1 VTGSSSASSST
12 PPAGPPNAPPR
23 APLSELLLASISV
36 SVSEALPPG
45 ELALKASRY
54 QGTTFGE
61 LSARGL
67 VSARAPDGTLRV
79 RMTEDYAASKA
90 AVEPRERKC
99 SFVLDCEE
107 PVFTELRR
115 EFESAHPGA
124 PALAPDV
131 VGFVDRYIENK
142 RFGRL
147 FDIASVVAR
156 RREGDCT
163 EHAVLLASTFRLLG
177 IPSHVV
183 NGLAIFAQNG
193 APRAFGHAWT
203 EYFDGERWQLA
214 DASNPPEV
222 VAKFRYIPIQL
233 MSAEGPDYA
242 REALSGFHLV
252 NIEHVEV
259 PKGFARE
266 LGTK

>member
-1 VTGSSSASSST
+1 L
-12 PPAGPPNAPPR
+12 R
-23 APLSELLLASISV
+23 APH
-36 SVSEALPPG
+36 
-45 ELALKASRY
+45 Y
-54 QGTTFGE
+54 QGTSLGE
-61 LSARGL
+61 LSARDL
-67 VSARAPDGTLRV
+67 VSQRAPDGSITLRLGDGYV
-79 RMTEDYAASKA
+79 ASKA

-107 PVFTELRR
+107 PVFTEVRR
-115 EFESAHPGA
+115 EFEAGHPA
-124 PALAPDV
+124 SPVIAPDV
-131 VGFVDRYIENK
+131 VRFVDRYIENK
-142 RFGRL
+142 RYGRL

-156 RREGDCT
+156 RREGDCS

-183 NGLAIFAQNG
+183 NGLAIFAQG
-193 APRAFGHAWT
+193 GVPKAFGHAWT
-203 EYFDGERWQLA
+203 EYYDGQRWQLA

-222 VAKFRYIPIQL
+222 VAKLRYVPIQL

-252 NIEHVEV
+252 NIERVEV

-266 LGTK
+266 IAPK